1 MKTLA
6 IIAGMV
12 LSFVAG
18 IALMMLARLVVE
30 DDGPVIVMVRA
41 EDLRHD

>member
-30 DDGPVIVMVRA
+30 DDGQVIVWVRN
-41 EDLRHD
+41 HD